1 MEPPVP
7 ISNTEVKLPSADDT
21 ALATGW
27 ENRSLPEALDTTLSA
42 GHGSSLNKGPPKSFD
57 NPSAHPVYPQGTGA
71 FVRISQRIQG
81 S

>member
-1 MEPPVP
+1 
-7 ISNTEVKLPSADDT
+7 
-21 ALATGW
+21 
-27 ENRSLPEALDTTLSA
+27 LSA